1 MQPARTLRR
10 VGAGR
15 GAGLVGI
22 GTRGLAPTL
31 LCREMAYGIAR
42 SAGDF
47 ILRGGCLTR
56 HSLDMGGDMAMAADA
71 TSITSGITVIG
82 KRIHHTSRAKVTTM
96 AFIAGRD
103 RRVAVFTLDL
113 AWLAFAALVG
123 ADTAGSTVADSM
135 VAVAVAF
142 TRVVDSTAAVVEGT
156 GGKLEMTLRPVEAS
170 T

>member
-1 MQPARTLRR
+1 
-10 VGAGR
+10 
-15 GAGLVGI
+15 
-22 GTRGLAPTL
+22 
-31 LCREMAYGIAR
+31 
-42 SAGDF
+42 
-47 ILRGGCLTR
+47 
-56 HSLDMGGDMAMAADA
+56 
-71 TSITSGITVIG
+71 
-82 KRIHHTSRAKVTTM
+82 M

-123 ADTAGSTVADSM
+123 ADTAASTVADSM